1 VSSAEAWPNCD
12 ASRTRQ
18 RVSLRKKI
26 ELYPE
31 GTENTQAIYS
41 TLALDACDR
50 SIVCP
55 FLQVRA
61 QQLGQGPTT

>member
-1 VSSAEAWPNCD
+1 MSSAEAWPNCD

-55 FLQVRA
+55 FL
-61 QQLGQGPTT
+61 